1 MIPGM
6 DPKML
11 KQAMKRMGLKQEEI
25 DASEVIIKCKNK
37 DIVITEPSV
46 IKVNMMGQE
55 NFQISGTITE
65 RTYELF
71 TDDDIQTI
79 IEQTS
84 CTKEQA
90 ITALEQEKDLAKAI
104 LRLKSQ

>member
-11 KQAMKRMGLKQEEI
+11 KQAMKRMGLKQEEL
-25 DASEVIIKCKNK
+25 DALEVIIKCKDK
-37 DIVITEPSV
+37 DIIISEPSV

-55 NFQISGTITE
+55 NFQVSGKITE
-65 RTYELF
+65 RKLEVF
-71 TDDDIQTI
+71 DAEDIQTI
-79 IEQTS
+79 IEQTG
-84 CTKEQA
+84 CTKDQA
-90 ITALEQEKDLAKAI
+90 KTALEQEKDLAKAI